1 MYLPGIY
8 DLRQLWALVT
18 CDLVMCTTAHAHSGP
33 RVFSRRCLW
42 RYEFGNPF
50 LVGGFNHLE
59 KYESQWEGLS
69 HILWNIINVW
79 NHQPVLLCQL
89 HVRAQHGVTSIYK
102 LLSSVFDC
110 LQLRKRN
117 DLPSTLAHQAHGTCA
132 RHRHRFRKSAQ
143 SSGTSWSKSHK
154 NGNTEPPGN
163 VLQRVLHISVPLSL
177 SLSVEHS
184 HKQRLFCIKWKS
196 FLWGPLVPLVVSR
209 WQISVMQW
217 VSSPQ
222 IKWNMHNSSKPP
234 SRS

>member
-1 MYLPGIY
+1 MYMYIIWAIQVTTGNYCMNIYLYIYICISACIYKYIIISYHIMCLYIYMYLPGIY

-132 RHRHRFRKSAQ
+132 RHRHRFR
-143 SSGTSWSKSHK
+143 G
-154 NGNTEPPGN
+154 
-163 VLQRVLHISVPLSL
+163 
-177 SLSVEHS
+177 
-184 HKQRLFCIKWKS
+184 F
-196 FLWGPLVPLVVSR
+196 
-209 WQISVMQW
+209 
-217 VSSPQ
+217 
-222 IKWNMHNSSKPP
+222 
-234 SRS
+234 